1 MSLIKYLL
9 TEQTDTDI
17 VDGIKT
23 YIETQLDI
31 NLDNIS
37 DEYELLDQGRY
48 AKVFSIS
55 SNKDKV
61 IRIEDDLYESFFID
75 IAGFDDLKNVVRVY
89 YSDIITIKTDNNR
102 DNNIEITIMERLEKV
117 DKYRRQE
124 MEYLENSYG
133 DIGRFVM
140 NEDWRSMAEVD
151 QADLIPVLE
160 DVENGIKELQNN
172 NVYLNDIHS
181 GNIMYDPKTGHY
193 KIIDLSNI

>member
-17 VDGIKT
+17 VDNVKT

-117 DKYRRQE
+117 DKYKRKE
-124 MEYLENSYG
+124 MEYLEMNYG
-133 DIGRFVM
+133 DIGEFVM
-140 NEDWRSMAEVD
+140 NEEWRTMAEVD

-172 NVYLNDIHS
+172 NIYLNDIHS
-181 GNIMYDPKTGHY
+181 GNIMYDPKTGNY